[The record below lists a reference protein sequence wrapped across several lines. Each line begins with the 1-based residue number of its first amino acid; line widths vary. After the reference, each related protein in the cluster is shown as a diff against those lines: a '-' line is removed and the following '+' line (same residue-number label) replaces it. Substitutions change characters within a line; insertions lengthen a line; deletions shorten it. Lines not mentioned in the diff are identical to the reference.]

1 MDPTEETFKSDE
13 KAMQT
18 LINVSSETMILID
31 VEGRFLT
38 INKSGAERLG
48 KTQKELIGT
57 SMYDLFSLK
66 LKKARKARVE
76 EVIRTK
82 RLVRFFDERK
92 GIIFDNS
99 LYPLFD
105 SSGNVIK
112 IAIFGRD
119 ITKQQQIE
127 QELKDSEARYRFIF
141 DQGPVGIG
149 LINNEYFWI
158 KANPRFCEML
168 GYTEEE
174 LKTFRWNDITHPDD
188 LKKDI
193 QQAEQVFKGE
203 IPFFTTEKR
212 FFKKNGEII
221 WVSLTPTAIKDDNG
235 KILYALGMMLD
246 ITEKKTAEVNLQ
258 KAFSQI
264 KKLKDQ
270 LAIENIY
277 LKEEIKSEHGFDI
290 IIGNSLPL
298 NYVLQRLKSVAPT
311 DATVLVEGETGTG
324 KELIARAIHNE
335 SLRKNKPMIK
345 VGCAALSSSLIESE
359 LFGHE
364 KGSFTGA
371 NIKRTGRFELA
382 DGGTIFLDEIGELSL
397 ELQTKLLR
405 VIQEGEFERLGS
417 SKTIKVD
424 VRIITATNRNLA
436 TEVRKGRFRE
446 DLYYRLSTFVI
457 TVPPLR
463 ERKDDIHLLVY
474 SFVDQYGK
482 KMGKRIK
489 TIPRSTMKD
498 LEKYSWPGNIRE
510 LQNVIEHAIIISE
523 KGVFKIELPVLSGI
537 RQKNKLKLEDVERDH
552 ILRVLKK
559 SNWRLAG
566 KDGAAEL
573 LGMKRTTLQSRIK
586 KLGIKIKKAN
596 P

>member
-1 MDPTEETFKSDE
+1 MDQTGEAFKSGR

-18 LINVSSETMILID
+18 LINVSTETMILID
-31 VEGRFLT
+31 AEGRFLT
-38 INKSGAERLG
+38 INKIGAERLG
-48 KTQKELIGT
+48 KTQEELIGT
-57 SMYDLFSLK
+57 SMYNSFSLK
-66 LKKARKARVE
+66 LKKTRKARVE

-82 RLVRFFDERK
+82 RPVRFFDERK
-92 GIIFDNS
+92 GIFFDNS

-141 DQGPVGIG
+141 EQGPVGIG

-188 LKKDI
+188 LKKDV

-246 ITEKKTAEVNLQ
+246 ITEKKMAEVNLQ

-270 LAIENIY
+270 LDIENIY
-277 LKEEIKSEHGFDI
+277 LKEEIRSEHGFDN

-335 SLRKNKPMIK
+335 SLRKNKSMIK

-364 KGSFTGA
+364 KGAFTGA

-397 ELQTKLLR
+397 ELQAKLLR

-424 VRIITATNRNLA
+424 VRIITATNRNLES
-436 TEVRKGRFRE
+436 EVRKGRFRE

-457 TVPPLR
+457 TAPPLR
-463 ERKDDIHLLVY
+463 ERKDDIHLLVKF
-474 SFVDQYGK
+474 FVDQYGK
-482 KMGKRIK
+482 KMGKRIR
-489 TIPRSTMKD
+489 TIPRSTMKN

-510 LQNVIEHAIIISE
+510 LQNVIEHVIIISE
-523 KGVFKIELPVLSGI
+523 KGTFKIELPVLS
-537 RQKNKLKLEDVERDH
+537 RTHQKDKLKLEDVERDH
-552 ILRVLKK
+552 ILKVLKK
-559 SNWRLAG
+559 VNWRLAG

>member
-1 MDPTEETFKSDE
+1 
-13 KAMQT
+13 
-18 LINVSSETMILID
+18 
-31 VEGRFLT
+31 
-38 INKSGAERLG
+38 
-48 KTQKELIGT
+48 
-57 SMYDLFSLK
+57 
-66 LKKARKARVE
+66 LKKTRKARVE

-82 RLVRFFDERK
+82 RPVEFIDERK
-92 GIIFDNS
+92 GIIFDNN

-105 SSGNVIK
+105 SYGNVIK

-127 QELKDSEARYRFIF
+127 QELKESEARYRFIF
-141 DQGPVGIG
+141 EQGPVGIG
-149 LINNEYFWI
+149 LIDMDYFWI

-188 LKKDI
+188 LEGDI

-221 WVSLTPTAIKDDNG
+221 WVSLTPTAIKDNNG

-246 ITEKKTAEVNLQ
+246 ITEKKIAEDNMH
-258 KAFSQI
+258 KAYSQI
-264 KKLKDQ
+264 KNLKDQ
-270 LAIENIY
+270 LNIENIY
-277 LKEEIKSEHGFDI
+277 LKEEIESIQGFEN

-324 KELIARAIHNE
+324 KELIARALHNG
-335 SLRKNKPMIK
+335 SLRKTKPMIK

-364 KGSFTGA
+364 KGAFTGA
-371 NIKRTGRFELA
+371 NTTRIGRFELA
-382 DGGTIFLDEIGELSL
+382 NGSTIFLDEIGELSFK
-397 ELQTKLLR
+397 LQAKLLR
-405 VIQEGEFERLGS
+405 IIQEGEFERLGS

-424 VRIITATNRNLA
+424 VRIITATNRNLEA
-436 TEVRKGRFRE
+436 EVRKGRFRE

-463 ERKDDIHLLVY
+463 ERKDDIRLLVN
-474 SFVDQYGK
+474 SFLDQYGK

-489 TIPRSTMKD
+489 SIPRSTMKN

-510 LQNVIEHAIIISE
+510 LQNVIEQAIIISDN
-523 KGVFKIELPVLSGI
+523 GVLKIELPALSGTH
-537 RQKNKLKLEDVERDH
+537 QKDKLKLEDVERDH
-552 ILRVLKK
+552 ILNVLKK
-559 SNWRLAG
+559 TNWRLAG
-566 KDGAAEL
+566 KGGAAEL
-573 LGMKRTTLQSRIK
+573 LGLKRTTLQSRIK
-586 KLGIKIKKAN
+586 KLGIEIKKAN
-596 P
+596 T